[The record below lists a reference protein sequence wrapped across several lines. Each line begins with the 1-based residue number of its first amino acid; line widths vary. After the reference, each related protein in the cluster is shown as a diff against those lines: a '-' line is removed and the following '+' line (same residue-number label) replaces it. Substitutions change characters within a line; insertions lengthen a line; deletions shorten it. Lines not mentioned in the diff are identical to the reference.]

1 MSLDKIILKLNN
13 VLAKAKKK
21 KSSMNYNS
29 GDNKLPKELFIEIN
43 DLLERVINRLE
54 KK

>member
-13 VLAKAKKK
+13 VLVKAKKK
-21 KSSMNYNS
+21 QSSMNNDS
-29 GDNKLPKELFIEIN
+29 SDNKLPKELFIEIN
-43 DLLERVINRLE
+43 NLLERVIDRLE

>member
-1 MSLDKIILKLNN
+1 MSLDKIILKLTD

-21 KSSMNYNS
+21 QSSMNYDS

>member
-1 MSLDKIILKLNN
+1 MSLDKIILKLTD

-21 KSSMNYNS
+21 QSSMNNEFS
-29 GDNKLPKELFIEIN
+29 KNKLPKELFIEIN
-43 DLLERVINRLE
+43 DLLEKVISRLE